1 MPLRC
6 LSIIRPCSLTFVYQL
21 ISFPN
26 IFFRFVW
33 LIRCSRA
40 SARAH
45 TLFAER
51 FVTSRPCSVHTQNK
65 IEKRGEMIYFLLWW
79 RSTQLIPHTSCNVD
93 PLLLGTMCECSAA
106 FLSSYD
112 AVASTVHSEW
122 LTRVVGTVG
131 PQCVSKHEEENAF
144 HCSARISHRV
154 ASMTTTVIACMYRFQ
169 IHSLMLFVVETL
181 SVRLPSTHRVFRCAL
196 RT

>member
-65 IEKRGEMIYFLLWW
+65 IEKEVKWFISCFGDDPHNWYRI
-79 RSTQLIPHTSCNVD
+79 RAATLIHC
-93 PLLLGTMCECSAA
+93 C
-106 FLSSYD
+106 
-112 AVASTVHSEW
+112 W
-122 LTRVVGTVG
+122 G
-131 PQCVSKHEEENAF
+131 PCVSVLQHFFHLMTQSHQPFIQNDSHVWWAQSDRNAF
-144 HCSARISHRV
+144 PNMKKKMRSIAQHEFLIAWRRWRRRWSRAC
-154 ASMTTTVIACMYRFQ
+154 TVFKS
-169 IHSLMLFVVETL
+169 IH
-181 SVRLPSTHRVFRCAL
+181 
-196 RT
+196 